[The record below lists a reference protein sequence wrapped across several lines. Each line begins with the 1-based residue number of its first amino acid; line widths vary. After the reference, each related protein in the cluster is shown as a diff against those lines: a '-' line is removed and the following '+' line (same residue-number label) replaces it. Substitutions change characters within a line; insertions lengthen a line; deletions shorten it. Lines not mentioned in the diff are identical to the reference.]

1 MRHEREAPSTASA
14 VLAPAGAAGPAD
26 LLARRAAALTGM
38 AVVLLLRDGWLVPA
52 AAVPAMRGAGPLAL
66 GDPALSAL
74 APVRAL
80 AERQPVTA
88 PAARAA
94 LWPPLARPHAAYPL
108 LDGGEPLGVLLVAGG
123 ETGDAAGRAA
133 VAELAVL
140 GAKALSTH
148 GETVELPTARQFA
161 ALQQIGRAA
170 TPDGRLDGLVRTVA
184 EVLGVRASA
193 IHLPDDAHQLVVR
206 SAAGLRPD
214 ELPRLAPGGP
224 LAEEIAWVY
233 LHGQARL
240 VADGRPGRLAHLA
253 GGRQVLLAPLTA
265 GAATVGVLALFDPQ
279 PDRPFEDADVR
290 LATAAGGLIGAAI
303 QAGRAALSAREAE
316 ARLTNVIEASP
327 DAVIL
332 IDSRQTVL
340 RFNAAAA
347 AALHLPAEA
356 VGQPLATALREVRLL
371 HRDGEPAT
379 LDDLPLL
386 QALRRGAPVT
396 ADLQLQPAGV
406 PAVRYRCQAVALRDA
421 GGQVT
426 GAVSF
431 DRALTAAPPPDRLA
445 AALAAIAEAA
455 AAQPALDRLGPQLVA
470 PAAALIEADAAVLW
484 RYVPA
489 GDELQ
494 RLASQGLPPD
504 AAGPERL
511 PLDSAAVVARAGRTM
526 TTQVVEEVPVSEPA
540 AAAGPD
546 QVGTAGFAS
555 GLFVPLALGQRR
567 LGVLALLS
575 RRPRRFSEAELSSAQ
590 ALAVQIAL
598 ALDYSCLMAQPA
610 EPLLRDDFVSIASHE
625 LKTPLTSIKGYAELI
640 ARRLARDG
648 HGERHQGALAVISQ
662 QIDRMSR
669 LINDLLALS
678 RYEAGGLP
686 MEPVLLDL
694 CRLVQ
699 HAVDRIHAAAPHHQ
713 FTTLLPPPPVLV
725 RGDPDQLE
733 QALGNLL
740 SNAVKFSPAGSR
752 VTVRLSVTGGEAI
765 IAVEDQGVGIPREQQ
780 ARLFDRYYR
789 VPGIPGAGLGIGLF
803 IARQIAVRHGGRL
816 SVASTPGQG
825 STFSLA
831 LPLAQA

>member
-1 MRHEREAPSTASA
+1 MSEQDAFSTVSATPAPS
-14 VLAPAGAAGPAD
+14 GAAGPAE

-38 AVVLLLRDGWLVPA
+38 AAVLLLRDGWLVPT
-52 AAVPAMRGAGPLAL
+52 AAVPASRGVGPLAL

-80 AERQPVTA
+80 VERRPVTA
-88 PAARAA
+88 VAARTA
-94 LWPPLARPHAAYPL
+94 LWPPLARPHVAHPL
-108 LDGGEPLGVLLVAGG
+108 LADGEPLGVLLVADGAS
-123 ETGDAAGRAA
+123 GDAAVQPA

-140 GAKALSTH
+140 GAKALSAH
-148 GETVELPTARQFA
+148 GGTTDRSIARQFA

-170 TPDGRLDGLVRTVA
+170 TPEGRLDLLARTTA
-184 EVLGVRASA
+184 EVLGVRACA
-193 IHLPDDAHQLVVR
+193 LQLPDEAHHLVVQG
-206 SAAGLRPD
+206 AAGLRPD

-224 LAEEIAWVY
+224 LAEESAWVY

-240 VADGRPGRLAHLA
+240 VTDGRPGRLAHLA

-265 GAATVGVLALFDPQ
+265 GAGTIGVLALFDPQ
-279 PDRPFEDADVR
+279 PDRSFDGADLR
-290 LATAAGGLIGAAI
+290 LATVAGSLIGAVV
-303 QAGRAALSAREAE
+303 QASQAAQSARAAE
-316 ARLTNVIEASP
+316 ARLTEVIEASP
-327 DAVIL
+327 DGVIL
-332 IDSRQTVL
+332 IDGRQTVV

-396 ADLQLQPAGV
+396 AELQLQPAGA
-406 PAVRYRCQAVALRDA
+406 PAALYRCQAVALRDA
-421 GGQVT
+421 GGQIT

-511 PLDSAAVVARAGRTM
+511 PLDSAAAVARAGRTM
-526 TTQVVEEVPVSEPA
+526 TTQVVEEVPVSEQA
-540 AAAGPD
+540 AAAGQE
-546 QVGTAGFAS
+546 QVGATGFAS
-555 GLFVPLALGQRR
+555 GLFVPLAIGQRR

-598 ALDYSCLMAQPA
+598 ALDYSSLTAQPA
-610 EPLLRDDFVSIASHE
+610 EPLRRDDFVSIASHE

-662 QIDRMSR
+662 QIDRMTR

-678 RYEAGGLP
+678 RYEAGGLT

-699 HAVDRIHAAAPHHQ
+699 HAVDHIHAAAPHHQ
-713 FTTLLPPPPVLV
+713 FTAVFPPPPVLV
-725 RGDPDQLE
+725 RADPDQLE

-740 SNAVKFSPAGSR
+740 SNAVKYSPEGSR
-752 VTVRLSVTGGEAI
+752 VTVRLSVAGGEAI
-765 IAVEDQGVGIPREQQ
+765 IAVEDQGIGIPREQQ

-816 SVASTPGQG
+816 SVDSTPGQG
-825 STFSLA
+825 STFTLA
-831 LPLAQA
+831 LPLAQE